1 MTLVRRGGLIAS
13 VVLALI
19 GISAVIG
26 GLGYGVTV
34 EGGEIGPGF
43 LPVLSGAL
51 VGGFAI
57 LDVIGRLRNRTD
69 LPTQAE
75 LILDTMD
82 TPPTTDTGS
91 VLAPANS
98 DAGAP
103 STSTQSI
110 YSITADANAVD
121 IVGRTQKQRNRM
133 LAVVIGLTILTLL
146 AVQLVGFLIA
156 FVLLLFV
163 IAVFV
168 EKRKIVP
175 AVAVA
180 LSAGA
185 VTYAVF
191 VLLLRVPLPQGLL
204 GII

>member
-1 MTLVRRGGLIAS
+1 MITAQRGGLIAS
-13 VVLALI
+13 AVLTVI
-19 GISAVIG
+19 GVAAVLG

-51 VGGFAI
+51 VAI
-57 LDVIGRLRNRTD
+57 FGVLDVIGRVRRRSD

-75 LILDTMD
+75 LILDTVDDEFEDDDLRD
-82 TPPTTDTGS
+82 TVHPSNDP
-91 VLAPANS
+91 
-98 DAGAP
+98 GAA

-110 YSITADANAVD
+110 NTVKRDAVD
-121 IVGRTQKQRNRM
+121 IFGRTQTQRNRM
-133 LAVVIGLTILTLL
+133 LAIVIGLTILTLL
-146 AVQLVGFLIA
+146 AVQVVGFLIA

-168 EKRKIVP
+168 ERRSLLP
-175 AVAVA
+175 SALVA
-180 LSAGA
+180 LAAGG
-185 VTYAVF
+185 VTYGIF
-191 VLLLRVPLPQGLL
+191 VVLLRVPLPQGFL

>member
-13 VVLALI
+13 IVLALI

-82 TPPTTDTGS
+82 SPPTTDTGS
-91 VLAPANS
+91 VLAPANT

-110 YSITADANAVD
+110 YSVTADADAVD
-121 IVGRTQKQRNRM
+121 IFGRTQKQRNRM

-168 EKRKIVP
+168 EKRKILP
-175 AVAVA
+175 AAAVAI
-180 LSAGA
+180 SAGV